1 MNAGLTRRYSVAHR
15 THPGRIRSINQD
27 AVTVVELGEEAYL
40 VAVADGM
47 GGPRCGRTAART
59 VIKTL
64 TREAEGW
71 IPPDADTCV
80 DWIHHALGQAH
91 RRLARKASDEPRLAE
106 MSTTILVAILTPTF
120 VVYQNAGDSPLY
132 WFRGTRL
139 LHRST
144 DHVQAGQRYSYLGPE
159 LAWARVQ
166 LDPDPCTPL
175 LPEPGDWLLLATDGV
190 VQELSEDELARFGDS
205 TEASEELADQL
216 LEAALEEGGRDNLT
230 LAVVR
235 TISAAGP

>member
-1 MNAGLTRRYSVAHR
+1 MSSAQLTRRYTVAHR

-27 AVTVVELGEEAYL
+27 AVTVVELGPDAFL

-47 GGPRCGRTAART
+47 GGARCGRTAART

-71 IPPDADTCV
+71 LPPDADTCV

-91 RRLARKASDEPRLAE
+91 RRLARKASDEPKLAE
-106 MSTTILVAILTPTF
+106 MSTTILVAICTPKF
-120 VVYQNAGDSPLY
+120 VVYQHAGDSPLF
-132 WFRGTRL
+132 WFRGTQL
-139 LHRST
+139 LHRSQ
-144 DHVQAGQRYSYLGPE
+144 DHVQAGQRFSYLGPE

-175 LPEPGDWLLLATDGV
+175 YPEPGDWLLLATDGV
-190 VQELSEDELARFGDS
+190 VQELSEKEIARVGDS
-205 TEASEELADQL
+205 TEAAEELADQL

-235 TISAAGP
+235 TAASQ